1 MKRKL
6 LLSAMLTLL
15 FVCLFV
21 LSVSATTV
29 ADDDTDELT
38 LGECIIADLDGVTI
52 PEPTVGL
59 VYTLDDGTMTATV
72 SGRGTFAG
80 GVLAFPSTVTYGG
93 NTYAVTKINSS
104 LFQNLEYDLYIP
116 DSITFIAGGS
126 YSGTFGNSTIGYI
139 YIGSGLSGFERETFS
154 GSKGFKSF
162 VCKSK
167 PTYVGMYAFNQ
178 NGASAEFETFELD
191 LTHVVR
197 IEENAFSNAS
207 FLSKGEIAFGECLE
221 FIGGSAFISSKANG
235 SIVIPAGCSLGGR
248 CFNGTSFDLVCIKVT
263 PGTQISL
270 PQEIFSGSD
279 GGLTVV
285 FDGGAVANTNHVFS
299 GNSMT
304 VYMPTVSDIQ
314 TLVSTAALKSGNER
328 IAYVTFYSCEDGH
341 KYTSSKTGELT
352 DQGEAEI
359 AHIYTAEPVH
369 FPADCSRYER
379 YAYVC
384 YCCGNESVVSQ
395 GSEYGNHDFRV
406 SIKLPTCQSNGY
418 REYDCRVC
426 SHKESAHIA
435 GQVSH
440 NASVLTYVLKD
451 STTVT
456 ATASCADCKSV
467 VTVTDISLVNKCY
480 IEGYGLFDAT
490 LEYLSISADGVVTPS
505 SAATFD
511 KAVIYFPSYV
521 EVDGEIV
528 EVKTVQGFKA
538 LSISG
543 IYIPD
548 TVTRIAGG
556 AGVGC
561 FGDMRDLTNLVVGS
575 GVTVLEREVF
585 CMGNSIKLDE
595 FIFKG
600 VITRIETYALKT
612 VSASAT
618 DIPYEFNTYLDYVG
632 CQVNLGGN
640 IIREARIAKGCDLSE
655 KFAFNNANGLLT
667 VYIEGGDTPETAL
680 DLGQEFTSNTCTRI
694 YYIKGYVTVSGQ
706 AVIAGMNETRIYMES
721 TDAIDV
727 FASAIK
733 AQNYKDRINKA
744 VFFDCETGKAWYVP
758 HNADRSEHT
767 SVPFAH
773 GGIVTEIGA
782 TCTQNGSVTESCFV
796 CGSVVSSTVTD
807 MLAHDVDGGV
817 ITVMPTPT
825 DSGIIVYTCITCG
838 DAEEVEIP
846 ALSESHGEN
855 VTVVYPNGYTE
866 KGMVNTLC
874 TLCDFAESRE
884 TAAMVEMLG
893 FSLKEDM
900 SAITYG
906 YKLDMEAIKFYE
918 SIMGDAEIG
927 FIIAN
932 AGDVEAKGLLDG
944 EFNVLESVRGA
955 KILIYGREYSY
966 AEVKLVG
973 LNTEELRMADFLLA
987 LYVVADSDNNGERD
1001 ISFLQ
1006 QSFNKVDNKPVT
1018 VGDCQLNTASI
1029 ERAYKELN

>member
-1 MKRKL
+1 M
-6 LLSAMLTLL
+6 
-15 FVCLFV
+15 
-21 LSVSATTV
+21 
-29 ADDDTDELT
+29 
-38 LGECIIADLDGVTI
+38 
-52 PEPTVGL
+52 
-59 VYTLDDGTMTATV
+59 
-72 SGRGTFAG
+72 
-80 GVLAFPSTVTYGG
+80 
-93 NTYAVTKINSS
+93 
-104 LFQNLEYDLYIP
+104 
-116 DSITFIAGGS
+116 
-126 YSGTFGNSTIGYI
+126 
-139 YIGSGLSGFERETFS
+139 
-154 GSKGFKSF
+154 
-162 VCKSK
+162 
-167 PTYVGMYAFNQ
+167 
-178 NGASAEFETFELD
+178 
-191 LTHVVR
+191 THVVR
-197 IEENAFSNAS
+197 IEDFAFSGAT
-207 FLSKGEIAFGECLE
+207 LISKGEIAFGECLE
-221 FIGGSAFISSKANG
+221 FVGSSAFLSSGANG
-235 SIVIPAGCSLGGR
+235 TVTIPANCTLNYRS
-248 CFNGTSFDLVCIKVT
+248 FNGTSFEFVCIKVAKGET
-263 PGTQISL
+263 KSL
-270 PQEIFSGSD
+270 PQELFSGAS
-279 GGLTVV
+279 GGLTLVI
-285 FDGGAVANTNHVFS
+285 DGSAVANANHVFS

-314 TLVSTAALKSGNER
+314 GLVSTAAQKSGNER
-328 IAYVTFYSCEDGH
+328 LGFVTFYSCEDGH

-352 DQGEAEI
+352 DKGEAEEV
-359 AHIYTAEPVH
+359 HIYTAEPVH
-369 FPADCSRYER
+369 FPADCSHYER

-418 REYDCRVC
+418 REYACRVC
-426 SHKESAHIA
+426 SYKESAHVA

-440 NASVLTYVLKD
+440 NASVFSYELNGY
-451 STTVT
+451 
-456 ATASCADCKSV
+456 AT
-467 VTVTDISLVNKCY
+467 VTVTTSCSDCKQVVSTENVSLVNKCY

-490 LEYLSISADGVVTPS
+490 LEYVSVSADGVATPN

-511 KAVIYFPSYV
+511 KAVIYFPSFA
-521 EVDGEIV
+521 EIDGEIV

-538 LSISG
+538 LSIG
-543 IYIPD
+543 AIYIPD
-548 TVTRIAGG
+548 TVTRLVGG
-556 AGVGC
+556 ANVGC
-561 FGDMRDLTNLVVGS
+561 FGDVYDLTNVVVGS
-575 GVTVLEREVF
+575 GVTVLESEVF
-585 CMGNSIKLDE
+585 CMGRGVKLNE

-600 VITRIETYALKT
+600 VITRIEKFALKT
-612 VSASAT
+612 LSESAS
-618 DIPYEFNTYLDYVG
+618 DIPYEFNTDLSYVG
-632 CQVNLGGN
+632 YQVNLSGN
-640 IIREARIAKGCDLSE
+640 IIREVRIAKDCDLSE

-706 AVIAGMNETRIYMES
+706 AVLSGMNDTRIYMES

-727 FASAIK
+727 FANAIK

-758 HNADRSEHT
+758 HNAERSEHT
-767 SVPFAH
+767 SVPFTH
-773 GGIVTEIGA
+773 GGVVTEVGA

-817 ITVMPTPT
+817 ITVMPTLT

-846 ALSESHGEN
+846 ALSESHSEN
-855 VTVVYPNGYTE
+855 VMVAYPNGYTE
-866 KGMVNTLC
+866 KGMVNTFC

-918 SIMGDAEIG
+918 SMMGDAEIG

-944 EFNVLESVRGA
+944 EFNVLKSVRGA

-966 AEVKLVG
+966 VEVKLVG